1 MTGQTANSWMP
12 GWILRVWIVVKK
24 ELRDHSRDRR
34 ALVLALI
41 YPMLGPLLVA
51 GGLLLAGKTLQGDF
65 REHFV
70 TVPAVGIE
78 HAPQLKAYL
87 EDNNVR
93 FSIAPSTRQAQE
105 DAVREGSLAVV
116 LIVPQS
122 AVGQGAFTIELITN
136 TGRVDNLRVTSRLSW
151 IVRGFN
157 DHIADQKALA
167 AGLAKGYATAVK
179 IERVNVAR
187 DANIAVFFYNMVP
200 PLVVFMIFLG
210 GVHLA
215 IDTTVGERERGSL
228 EPLLLAPVERWVLL
242 LAKTLAALA
251 FTAVTT
257 VVNLAAFRLFMG
269 LAASSSDRLVAP
281 PGWDVFAVIFAVTL
295 PLMAI
300 AVALQMS
307 VAVITRS
314 MKEAQIYLGLLP
326 LVPALP
332 GMVMVFSPMN
342 PTDATVAVPVLGQM
356 LLINQLIAGQ
366 SLDPQHVLI
375 ASLTTVLSAALI
387 FLLAAKWFRREK
399 MFVLG

>member
-1 MTGQTANSWMP
+1 MSEQTAN
-12 GWILRVWIVVKK
+12 GWLRRVLIVVTK

-34 ALVLALI
+34 SLMLALI

-51 GGLLLAGKTLQGDF
+51 GGLFLAGKTLQGDF

-78 HAPQLKAYL
+78 HAPELKAYL

-93 FSIAPSTRQAQE
+93 FSAAPLSRQEQE
-105 DAVREGSLAVV
+105 AAVRDGRLPVV
-116 LIVPQS
+116 MIVPD
-122 AVGQGAFTIELITN
+122 AAADRDTFTVELITN

-157 DHIADQKALA
+157 DRVADEKALA
-167 AGLAKGYATAVK
+167 AGLPEGYATPVK

-200 PLVVFMIFLG
+200 PLVIFMIFLG

-242 LAKTLAALA
+242 LAKALAALA

-257 VVNLAAFRLFMG
+257 VVNLGAFRLFMG
-269 LAASSSDRLVAP
+269 LAASSSERLVAP
-281 PGWDVFAVIFAVTL
+281 PGWDVFVLIFAVTV

-356 LLINQLIAGQ
+356 LLINQLVAEQ
-366 SLDPQHVLI
+366 SLDPQHVMI
-375 ASLTTVLSAALI
+375 ATLTTTVSAALI